1 MGNKRLLPQRIRTKD
16 SIWFSATFRNVFFLN
31 KNMIKSALYSGILN
45 IEHSI
50 WIKVLE
56 PADLFMFK
64 KKYRTIS

>member
-1 MGNKRLLPQRIRTKD
+1 
-16 SIWFSATFRNVFFLN
+16 
-31 KNMIKSALYSGILN
+31 MIKSALYSGILN